1 MRIEYQD
8 ALSVQL
14 STYYEGSFMTTS
26 KKNSIVILN
35 NKSHIKLKIKNDK
48 SYEHAKE
55 HHLAYLLVHEF
66 PKAVL
71 DFPIVFIK
79 DADTGQFKSVAL
91 FGFKPG
97 ENLFYDK
104 KGWHCKYVPANVRRH
119 PFLMVPK
126 NEDLTE
132 WDVCIDEASSLLSES
147 EGNSLFDT
155 EGKASQHLEEAKQFL
170 IDVIEKEQLTSS
182 FCNYLAA
189 KDLFRANS
197 ITVSNSD
204 GQKTAVNG
212 LYIIDEDKLN
222 DLSDDEYLDL
232 KKRGC
237 MGPIYSHL
245 SSLGQI
251 NNLLQLHNK

>member
-1 MRIEYQD
+1 
-8 ALSVQL
+8 
-14 STYYEGSFMTTS
+14 MTTS
-26 KKNSIVILN
+26 NKNSIVILN

-66 PKAVL
+66 PKAIL

-79 DADTGQFKSVAL
+79 DAETGQFKSVAL

-97 ENLFYDK
+97 DNLFYDT
-104 KGWHCKYVPANVRRH
+104 KGWHCKYIPANVRRH
-119 PFLMVPK
+119 PFLMTSR
-126 NEDLTE
+126 NNNLTE
-132 WDVCIDEASSLLSES
+132 WDVCIDESSDLFSEHD
-147 EGNSLFDT
+147 GTSLFTD
-155 EGKASQHLEEAKQFL
+155 EGKASKHLEEVKKFL
-170 IDVIEKEQLTSS
+170 IDVIEKEQSTSS

-189 KDLFRANS
+189 KNLFRANS
-197 ITVSNSD
+197 ITISNSD
-204 GQKTAVNG
+204 GKKTAVNG
-212 LYIIDEDKLN
+212 LYIIDEEKLN
-222 DLSDDEYLDL
+222 ELSDEEYLDL

-237 MGPIYSHL
+237 IGPIYTHL

>member
-1 MRIEYQD
+1 
-8 ALSVQL
+8 
-14 STYYEGSFMTTS
+14 MTTT
-26 KKNSIVILN
+26 KKNSIALLN
-35 NKSHIKLKIKNDK
+35 NKSHLKLKLKTDT

-79 DADTGQFKSVAL
+79 DAETGQFKSVAL

-97 ENLFYDK
+97 ENLFYEQQ
-104 KGWHCKYVPANVRRH
+104 GWRCKYIPANVRRH
-119 PFLMVPK
+119 PFLMTPK
-126 NEDLTE
+126 NEELTE
-132 WDVCIDEASSLLSES
+132 WDVCIDESSKALSES
-147 EGNSLFDT
+147 EGIPLFDG
-155 EGKASQHLEEAKQFL
+155 EGKASQHLDEAKKFL
-170 IDVIEKEQLTSS
+170 TDLIEKEQLTSS

-197 ITVSNSD
+197 ITVTNGE
-204 GQKTAVNG
+204 GQKTAING

-222 DLSDDEYLDL
+222 ELSDEEYLDL

-237 MGPIYSHL
+237 MGPIYTHL

>member
-1 MRIEYQD
+1 
-8 ALSVQL
+8 
-14 STYYEGSFMTTS
+14 MTTS
-26 KKNSIVILN
+26 KKDSIVILN
-35 NKSHIKLKIKNDK
+35 NKSHKKLKIKTEP

-66 PKAVL
+66 PKAIL

-79 DADTGQFKSVAL
+79 DAETGQFKSVAL

-97 ENLFYDK
+97 DNLFYDN
-104 KGWHCKYVPANVRRH
+104 KGWHCKYIPANVRRH
-119 PFLMVPK
+119 PFLMASREE
-126 NEDLTE
+126 NLTK
-132 WDVCIDEASSLLSES
+132 WDVCIDESSHLLSEH
-147 EGNSLFDT
+147 EGTSLFDV
-155 EGKASQHLEEAKQFL
+155 EGKASQYLEETKKFL

-197 ITVSNSD
+197 ITISD
-204 GQKTAVNG
+204 SKGKKTAING

-222 DLSDDEYLDL
+222 ALSDEDYLAL
-232 KKRGC
+232 KRRGC
-237 MGPIYSHL
+237 IGPIYSHL

>member
-1 MRIEYQD
+1 
-8 ALSVQL
+8 
-14 STYYEGSFMTTS
+14 MTTS
-26 KKNSIVILN
+26 NKNPIIILN

-66 PKAVL
+66 PKAIL

-79 DADTGQFKSVAL
+79 DAETGQFKSVAL

-97 ENLFYDK
+97 DNLFYDK
-104 KGWHCKYVPANVRRH
+104 KGWHCKYIPANVRRH
-119 PFLMVPK
+119 PFLMTSR
-126 NEDLTE
+126 NNNLTE
-132 WDVCIDEASSLLSES
+132 WDVCIDESSDLFSEHD
-147 EGNSLFDT
+147 GTSLFTD
-155 EGKASQHLEEAKQFL
+155 EGKASKHLEEVKKFL
-170 IDVIEKEQLTSS
+170 IDVIEKEQSTSS

-189 KDLFRANS
+189 KNLFRANS
-197 ITVSNSD
+197 ITISNSD
-204 GQKTAVNG
+204 GKKTAVNG
-212 LYIIDEDKLN
+212 LYIIDEEKLN
-222 DLSDDEYLDL
+222 ELSDEEYLDL

-237 MGPIYSHL
+237 IGPIYTHL

>member
-1 MRIEYQD
+1 
-8 ALSVQL
+8 
-14 STYYEGSFMTTS
+14 MTTS
-26 KKNSIVILN
+26 NKNSIVILN

-66 PKAVL
+66 PKAIL

-79 DADTGQFKSVAL
+79 DAETGQFKSVAL

-97 ENLFYDK
+97 DNLFYDK
-104 KGWHCKYVPANVRRH
+104 KGWHCKYIPANVRRH
-119 PFLMVPK
+119 PFLMTSR
-126 NEDLTE
+126 NNNLTE
-132 WDVCIDEASSLLSES
+132 WDVCIDESSDLFSEHD
-147 EGNSLFDT
+147 GTSLFTD
-155 EGKASQHLEEAKQFL
+155 EGKASKHLEEVKKFL
-170 IDVIEKEQLTSS
+170 IDVIEKEQSTSS

-189 KDLFRANS
+189 KNLFRANS
-197 ITVSNSD
+197 ITISNSD
-204 GQKTAVNG
+204 GKKTAVNG
-212 LYIIDEDKLN
+212 LYIIDEEKLN
-222 DLSDDEYLDL
+222 ELSDEEYLDL

-237 MGPIYSHL
+237 IGPIYTHL